1 MNIILIGPQGSGK
14 GTQAKFIAK
23 EYALP
28 HVSTG
33 DMLRGIREEDS
44 DLGRQ
49 VKELMDNGTLVPDKI
64 TNEVVRERLAKHDCK
79 EGFILDGYPRNIG
92 QARYLS
98 GIRNI
103 DYVIDVEISDQE
115 AVKRLSSR
123 LTCKG
128 CGSVYN
134 TITNPPKK
142 ESLCDKCDGE
152 LFQRDDDRPD
162 AIMNRLEIYHKQ
174 TQPLIEF
181 YKRQGILIEVNGERD
196 ISSVFKDI
204 KHKIGEKE

>member
-92 QARYLS
+92 QAKYLPR
-98 GIRNI
+98 I
-103 DYVIDVEISDQE
+103 
-115 AVKRLSSR
+115 
-123 LTCKG
+123 
-128 CGSVYN
+128 
-134 TITNPPKK
+134 KK
-142 ESLCDKCDGE
+142 NY
-152 LFQRDDDRPD
+152 FF
-162 AIMNRLEIYHKQ
+162 IY
-174 TQPLIEF
+174 F
-181 YKRQGILIEVNGERD
+181 
-196 ISSVFKDI
+196 
-204 KHKIGEKE
+204 